1 MWKTKATRLSL
12 KPSHHHN
19 AMIDRRCLNCE
30 EMPEVVTR
38 NADELDNA
46 GVEGPSMTVGNNA
59 LGGQE
64 PPFFSLLPQ
73 DVPGWIE

>member
-1 MWKTKATRLSL
+1 
-12 KPSHHHN
+12 
-19 AMIDRRCLNCE
+19 MIDRRCLNCE

-73 DVPGWIE
+73 DVPGWIK